1 MLCTTRELP
10 STEKLVQ
17 AKTHYHPSTC
27 KYCGEKH
34 QAARTKCPAYGKTCR
49 QCGKANH
56 FHTVCLRGKGKAG
69 TKHISVVQ
77 ESQSEET
84 ESEDE
89 LFAVEQ
95 VGTVNHN
102 RKGQF
107 FVPLSF
113 DHELGITILDCQL
126 DTGATCNVMRL
137 EDVCA
142 ILHNKNPPLQ
152 PEASRTNCLHAAS

>member
-1 MLCTTRELP
+1 M
-10 STEKLVQ
+10 
-17 AKTHYHPSTC
+17 
-27 KYCGEKH
+27 
-34 QAARTKCPAYGKTCR
+34 KCPAYGKACR

-56 FHTVCLRGKGKAG
+56 FHTICLQGKGKADTY

-95 VGTVNHN
+95 IGTVNHN
-102 RKGQF
+102 HKGQF

-113 DHELGITILDCQL
+113 DHELSSTISDCQL

-142 ILHNKNPPLQ
+142 IKNPPLQ
-152 PEASRTNCLHAAS
+152 PRSLTAEML